1 MEYNGSPFLC
11 LQRNCEMVILQHDGA
26 GRLVLGGRYEL
37 EVKPKVGDNG
47 SNSHHS
53 SPNVVDYKFYPRL
66 RVLPQ
71 KYVHKA
77 KVRMKYGD

>member
-1 MEYNGSPFLC
+1 
-11 LQRNCEMVILQHDGA
+11 MVVLQHDGA
-26 GRLVLGGRYEL
+26 GRLELGGRYEL
-37 EVKPKVGDNG
+37 DVQNTDNDSCNG
-47 SNSHHS
+47 SQHPH
-53 SPNVVDYKFYPRL
+53 VVGYTFHKRL

>member
-1 MEYNGSPFLC
+1 
-11 LQRNCEMVILQHDGA
+11 MVVLQHDGA

-37 EVKPKVGDNG
+37 ESKKLDDAGHRDCQGNSSNNNNNNG
-47 SNSHHS
+47 SHGAP
-53 SPNVVDYKFYPRL
+53 PNAMEYTFHPRL

-71 KYVHKA
+71 KYAHKA

>member
-1 MEYNGSPFLC
+1 MSPP
-11 LQRNCEMVILQHDGA
+11 QRNCEMVVLQHDGA

-37 EVKPKVGDNG
+37 ETKKSDEDNC
-47 SNSHHS
+47 SNGHFQISNAVAYTFH
-53 SPNVVDYKFYPRL
+53 PRL

-71 KYVHKA
+71 KYAHKA

>member
-1 MEYNGSPFLC
+1 
-11 LQRNCEMVILQHDGA
+11 MVILQHDGA

-37 EVKPKVGDNG
+37 DVKSKGSGTTNNG
-47 SNSHHS
+47 HQE
-53 SPNVVDYKFYPRL
+53 SPNIVEYKFYPRL
-66 RVLPQ
+66 RVIPQ

>member
-1 MEYNGSPFLC
+1 
-11 LQRNCEMVILQHDGA
+11 MVVLQHDGA

-37 EVKPKVGDNG
+37 ENKNCSNG
-47 SNSHHS
+47 QNVTSNAVEYTYH
-53 SPNVVDYKFYPRL
+53 PRL

-71 KYVHKA
+71 KYAHKA